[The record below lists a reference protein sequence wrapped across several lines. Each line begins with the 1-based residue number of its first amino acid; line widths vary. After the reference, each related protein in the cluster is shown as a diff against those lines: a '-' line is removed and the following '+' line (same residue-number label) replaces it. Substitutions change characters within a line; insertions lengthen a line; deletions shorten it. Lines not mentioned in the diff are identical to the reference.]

1 MPVLSRFYGIVVRM
15 LFAPLLGAHF
25 HALYGEDELMVSM
38 DPGAIIQDEAPARV
52 RYMVLEWA
60 TRHQNELMEA
70 WDRCRSGLKPQ
81 PIAPLP

>member
-1 MPVLSRFYGIVVRM
+1 MPVLSKFYGIVVRM

-25 HALYGEDELMVSM
+25 HALYGDDELVVSI
-38 DPGAIIQDEAPARV
+38 DPVAIIQGQAPARV

-60 TRHQNELMEA
+60 TRHQNELLEA
-70 WDRCRSGLKPQ
+70 WARCRSGLKPQ